1 MIEPK
6 VFTKEM
12 EYHWTKRL
20 GNVSS
25 EALRK
30 VWYQQAQV
38 FGYYGIGNSHRNE
51 WTILQPPT
59 GSGKTQ
65 GTIVYCSMLTPRV
78 AKDLHPGVLIVTRLK
93 NDANQ
98 IAEQINEFSGN
109 KDEAFAY
116 HSGSKEQLKITDL
129 KNYPVLVITHRA
141 YELALDLLGQDGSIQ
156 QTWPFFYNWENGN
169 RRLVV
174 IDEALDIV
182 EHSQAGLQGLRLT
195 EGTITQTIRDR
206 FPNEVQCIREV
217 IDILDTYEKRTRKEK
232 VKEHR
237 VLENLIKEEIV
248 PDFTGLRRAM
258 REEIRYD
265 LQSGKSDNLEQQRL
279 RELHDSIIRDLN
291 NIIKSWVYY
300 AHTKYEPT
308 LNTARLL
315 VPDDI
320 QGAVVLD
327 ATASSNVLYEL
338 FKPAEVIAPPP
349 GSRNYQNVT
358 LHISRGHNVGKRS
371 MKNKAKDLSRELIGE
386 LNERLGEDRKV
397 FICTHKD
404 VEPVLDTYEPKFKLQ
419 TGHWGA
425 VDGSNDYRDCD
436 TAVIFGLP
444 YRPNTWSAN
453 VFMALEEPQS
463 TEWLQESEKRNWKKH
478 EDIRKSLKNGQIITS
493 IIQAINRVRCR
504 KVIDAEGNC
513 PDTDIYLML
522 PNDGISEEILKGIK
536 MEMPGIKTRDWSF
549 SSAKRQVKRSN
560 HESALSKFIT
570 NMDIGRQAVTIV
582 KKTLG
587 ISSTTFKTLV
597 NKMKDETSELSIA
610 MAKAGATYI
619 SNQEG
624 GRGNRAYIVK
634 DWTQGLN

>member
-1 MIEPK
+1 MIDPEE
-6 VFTKEM
+6 FTKEM

-20 GNVSS
+20 ENVSS

-30 VWYQQAQV
+30 VWYQQAEV
-38 FGYYGIGNSHRNE
+38 FGHYAIGNSHRAK

-65 GTIVYCSMLTPRV
+65 GTIAYCSMLSRI
-78 AKDLHPGVLIVTRLK
+78 AKDLHPGTLIVTRLK
-93 NDANQ
+93 TDANQ
-98 IAEQINEFSGN
+98 IAEHINELSGN

-116 HSGSKEQLKITDL
+116 HSDTKDQLKITDL

-141 YELALDLLGQDGSIQ
+141 YELALDLLGQDGSIK
-156 QTWPFFYNWENGN
+156 QTWPFFYNWKNSN

-174 IDEALDIV
+174 IDEALDII
-182 EHSQAGLQGLRLT
+182 EHSQAGLEGLRLT
-195 EGTITQTIRDR
+195 EGAITQNIRDR
-206 FPNEVQCIREV
+206 FPDEVLCIREV
-217 IDILDTYEKRTRKEK
+217 IDILDTYEKRIRKEK

-237 VLENLIKEEIV
+237 VLENLIKDEIV
-248 PDFTGLRRAM
+248 PDFTGLRKAM

-279 RELHDSIIRDLN
+279 GELHDSRIRDLN

-300 AHTKYEPT
+300 AHTKYQPT

-338 FKPAEVIAPPP
+338 FKPSEVIDPPP
-349 GSRNYQNVT
+349 GSRNYKNVT
-358 LHISRGHNVGKRS
+358 LHISRGHNLGKRS
-371 MKNKAKDLSRELIGE
+371 MKGKAKDLSRELIGE

-404 VEPVLDTYEPKFKLQ
+404 VEAVLDSYEPKFELK

-453 VFMALEEPQS
+453 VFMALEEPQT
-463 TEWLQESEKRNWKKH
+463 TEWLQESDKRNWKSH

-522 PNDGISEEILKGIK
+522 PNDGIAEEIIKGIK
-536 MEMPGIKTRDWSF
+536 IEMPGIKARDWSF
-549 SSAKRQVKRSN
+549 SSAKKQVKRSN

-587 ISSTTFKTLV
+587 MSNTTFKTLI
-597 NKMKDETSELSIA
+597 NKMKDETSELSKA
-610 MAKAGATYI
+610 MVKVGATYM

-634 DWTQGLN
+634 EWTQGLN